1 MANHQA
7 EEVVV
12 EDVAGPG
19 GEGAVEDIMLDV
31 QVTVASNKAHPHHP
45 EQGMEEVKVKQMQIV
60 TVTLRMEMSHRMKNL
75 LLRRY
80 RVRVTLSHQH
90 HWHATKHIMRNMV

>member
-7 EEVVV
+7 EEVE
-12 EDVAGPG
+12 EDVADPG
-19 GEGAVEDIMLDV
+19 GEGAVGDIMLDV
-31 QVTVASNKAHPHHP
+31 QDTVASNKAHPHHP

-60 TVTLRMEMSHRMKNL
+60 AVTLMIVMSHRMESP
-75 LLRRY
+75 LLRTH
-80 RVRVTLSHQH
+80 RVRVTLSHRH

>member
-7 EEVVV
+7 EEVV
-12 EDVAGPG
+12 EDEAGHV
-19 GEGAVEDIMLDV
+19 GEGAVVDIIPDV
-31 QVTVASNKAHPHHP
+31 QDTVASNKAHPHHP
-45 EQGMEEVKVKQMQIV
+45 EQGMEEVKIRQKQIV
-60 TVTLRMEMSHRMKNL
+60 TVTLMMVMSHRMKSL

-80 RVRVTLSHQH
+80 RVRVTSSYQH